1 MDYTWNVMPVYGVST
16 WVIVML
22 VVIVLLIAA
31 LVALSIYGKKLQDRQ
46 EDSQRQLQEA
56 AQSAKLLVID
66 KKKMKFKDSGLPP
79 MVLEQVP
86 KYMRG
91 RKVPIVKAKI
101 GPRIMSLICED
112 KIFDLIPVKKE
123 IRATISGIYIMD
135 VKGLHNNL
143 EHAPKGKKKLGERM
157 RERAEKKSI
166 RNVQNLK
173 KTPKR
178 NINKISNME
187 PARYVMYFAGFLFY
201 KRWLC
206 FFN

>member
-1 MDYTWNVMPVYGVST
+1 MRKIRELLSVNDKGMS
-16 WVIVML
+16 IVML

-123 IRATISGIYIMD
+123 IRATISGIYIMG
-135 VKGLHNNL
+135 VKGRNVLDNP
-143 EHAPKGKKKLGERM
+143 EEKLGFWQRSKLK
-157 RERAEKKSI
+157 A
-166 RNVQNLK
+166 LK
-173 KTPKR
+173 K
-178 NINKISNME
+178 
-187 PARYVMYFAGFLFY
+187 AG
-201 KRWLC
+201 R
-206 FFN
+206 

>member
-66 KKKMKFKDSGLPP
+66 KKKMKFKDSGCRIANICIRLSP

-157 RERAEKKSI
+157 RERAEKKSKELNQK
-166 RNVQNLK
+166 RAELEKDNK
-173 KTPKR
+173 KK
-178 NINKISNME
+178 NK
-187 PARYVMYFAGFLFY
+187 
-201 KRWLC
+201 
-206 FFN
+206 